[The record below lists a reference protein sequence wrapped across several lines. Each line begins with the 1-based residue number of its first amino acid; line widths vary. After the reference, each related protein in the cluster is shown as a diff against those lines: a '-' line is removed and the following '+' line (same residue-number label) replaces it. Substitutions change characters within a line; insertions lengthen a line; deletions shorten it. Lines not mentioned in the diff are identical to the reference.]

1 MPQKSPPKRK
11 PRNTIYRITETY
23 KLSAEHEQLGLY
35 LTHVH
40 LRNIHEVR
48 CVYTQVYA
56 TYTTLRQQTKTQC
69 GINSWCSTS
78 CKSYVNYHCV
88 YNRNTYG
95 QSYSSVHLMH
105 VSLGLMLNNYLTL
118 KVELTPRIKVAV
130 VNHKSWLTTPTWL
143 VLEMQFTL

>member
-23 KLSAEHEQLGLY
+23 KLSDEHEQPGLY

-48 CVYTQVYA
+48 CVHTQVYA

-69 GINSWCSTS
+69 GINSLCSTS
-78 CKSYVNYHCV
+78 CKSYANYHCV
-88 YNRNTYG
+88 YNRNIYG
-95 QSYSSVHLMH
+95 PSYSSVHPTH
-105 VSLGLMLNNYLTL
+105 VTL
-118 KVELTPRIKVAV
+118 DLWSITTWLWRWSSRIKVAV